1 MRTEKPST
9 NPEDRF
15 QELEDRIL
23 RLLNKAVETENVRT
37 ANLARNCLQT
47 LVTLANLRTPV
58 GSGVVRIEYV
68 NDWRNPA
75 SLETPMSS
83 TQTLPENTVKVN
95 MRLPEN

>member
-15 QELEDRIL
+15 KELEDRIL
-23 RLLNKAVETENVRT
+23 RLLDKAVRTENPRT

-58 GSGVVRIEYV
+58 GSNVIQIEYV
-68 NDWRNPA
+68 NDWRNSP

-83 TQTLPENTVKVN
+83 TQTLPENAVTVK

>member
-15 QELEDRIL
+15 KELENRIL

-58 GSGVVRIEYV
+58 GSNVIRVEYV
-68 NDWRNPA
+68 NDWRNAP
-75 SLETPMSS
+75 SE
-83 TQTLPENTVKVN
+83 QTLPENAVTVK

>member
-15 QELEDRIL
+15 KELEDRIL
-23 RLLNKAVETENVRT
+23 RLLDQAVRTENPRT

-58 GSGVVRIEYV
+58 GSNVIRVEYV
-68 NDWRNPA
+68 NDWRNAP
-75 SLETPMSS
+75 SE
-83 TQTLPENTVKVN
+83 QTLPENAVTVK